1 MELRD
6 IEYFAVVAEHAH
18 LGRAAEAL
26 GLSAPALSKSL
37 RRLEHAMGAK
47 LVKRTPKGVELTA
60 AGAAL
65 FSHVRRL
72 RLALGDVAREVA
84 DIGRGYSGHLRVGA
98 NRVGIDYLL
107 PAAWSTLFKDAP
119 KVTLKIID
127 GGSDVLV
134 PALRSGQLDLIV
146 HFIPSHPEEDIAQ
159 EYLLADAFAV
169 FASASHRLAG
179 LKRVTL
185 ADVARERWAL
195 GATNVPDWQWLH
207 RVFADND
214 LAPPEVAVETSATSL
229 RLRAVAS
236 SQLLG
241 FAPRQYVRQ
250 TASHLG
256 LVELRVEELVWPC
269 RLGVRYRKDA
279 YLSPAARRL
288 IEILKSTAGNIAS
301 EMPRAATG
309 KR

>member
-6 IEYFAVVAEHAH
+6 IEYFAVVAQHGH

-26 GLSAPALSKSL
+26 GLSTPALSKSL
-37 RRLEHAMGAK
+37 RRLEQAMGTK

-65 FSHVRRL
+65 SSHVRRL
-72 RLALGDVAREVA
+72 RLALGDVAHEVA
-84 DIGRGYSGHLRVGA
+84 DIGRGRAGHLRVGA

-107 PAAWSTLFKDAP
+107 PATCSALFKDAP
-119 KVTLKIID
+119 KVTLKVID

-134 PALRSGQLDLIV
+134 PALRNGQLDLIIG
-146 HFIPSHPEEDIAQ
+146 FIPTHPEEDIAQ
-159 EYLLADAFAV
+159 EDLLADAFVV
-169 FASASHRLAG
+169 FASADHRLAKF
-179 LKRVTL
+179 KRVTL

-195 GATNVPDWQWLH
+195 GAANVPDWRWLH
-207 RVFADND
+207 RVFEDNG

-236 SQLLG
+236 SELLG
-241 FAPRQYVRQ
+241 FAPRQYMLKVVP
-250 TASHLG
+250 HLR
-256 LVELRVEELVWPC
+256 LAELHVKELAWPC

-288 IEILKSTAGNIAS
+288 IEILKATAKEIAK
-301 EMPRAATG
+301 EP
-309 KR
+309 

>member
-6 IEYFAVVAEHAH
+6 IEYFAVVAEHGH

-26 GLSAPALSKSL
+26 GLSTPALSKSL
-37 RRLEHAMGAK
+37 RRLEQAMGAK

-65 FSHVRRL
+65 SSHVRRL

-84 DIGRGYSGHLRVGA
+84 DIGRGHTGHVRVGA

-107 PAAWSTLFKDAP
+107 PAAWSAVFKDAP
-119 KVTLKIID
+119 KLSLKVID
-127 GGSDVLV
+127 GGSDILV
-134 PALRSGQLDLIV
+134 PALRSGQLDLIIG
-146 HFIPSHPEEDIAQ
+146 FIPLHPEEDIAQ
-159 EYLLADAFAV
+159 EHLLGDAFV
-169 FASASHRLAG
+169 VSASANHRLAH

-195 GATNVPDWQWLH
+195 GAAMVPDWQWLH
-207 RVFADND
+207 RVFADNG
-214 LAPPEVAVETSATSL
+214 LAPPEVAIETSAAQL

-236 SQLLG
+236 SELLG
-241 FAPRQYVRQ
+241 FAPRQFVLH
-250 TASHLG
+250 AAPLV
-256 LVELRVEELVWPC
+256 VELRVKELTWPC

-288 IEILKSTAGNIAS
+288 IEILKATAKEIAKES
-301 EMPRAATG
+301 
-309 KR
+309 